1 MIVEGRSNGG
11 SDRIVFDSSINIADV
26 RLQRVSAI
34 SDDLVIRVVDAN
46 ERVLSS
52 VTIDRYFDGGDYL
65 VEFIQFGT
73 GPLWS
78 IAGLLRS
85 VAGGAGSD
93 TITSR
98 PGNTLISG
106 NGGNDVITDLW
117 GNNTLYGNAG
127 NDRLTA
133 GTGDDVLVGGAGS
146 DVLTGGLG
154 ADRFVFLSASDSTA
168 ALRDVITDF
177 RTGDKIDLRAIDA
190 DTDGTAG
197 DQAFRYIGSAAF
209 SGVDGQLRY
218 ANGILSGDLNGDKV
232 ADFQIALSNVRA
244 LAATDFFL

>member
-1 MIVEGRSNGG
+1 M
-11 SDRIVFDSSINIADV
+11 
-26 RLQRVSAI
+26 
-34 SDDLVIRVVDAN
+34 
-46 ERVLSS
+46 
-52 VTIDRYFDGGDYL
+52 
-65 VEFIQFGT
+65 
-73 GPLWS
+73 
-78 IAGLLRS
+78 
-85 VAGGAGSD
+85 
-93 TITSR
+93 
-98 PGNTLISG
+98 
-106 NGGNDVITDLW
+106 

-146 DVLTGGLG
+146 DVLIGGLG